1 MRTLV
6 CSALLCA
13 LPMSGIAAQL
23 SVLPRSVEHASP
35 EIIRVHHEATDNV
48 APAQMLPSLPADDWP
63 MTNWYKQAV
72 YDLAGNK
79 IGEIADL
86 LVNHDGKKQLS
97 SSESVVSSELAKNT
111 LQFRL
116 TLFISKRTTK
126 AGIPL

>member
-1 MRTLV
+1 
-6 CSALLCA
+6 
-13 LPMSGIAAQL
+13 MSGIAAQL

-126 AGIPL
+126 AGIPS